1 MDWSS
6 DLFHLFIII
15 WLSLILF
22 ATILQS
28 LGILNEKWKNL
39 SIVENLWKIFNIK
52 TENSDK
58 IVNKKVIFNLSNE
71 SRTLLQLNSVI
82 SHYFFEFYHERDLPP
97 FAPMPTGTISL
108 VLEYLMLLGVRF
120 NFCYAFFMSGN
131 KAFKFIYRDSSM
143 KIESNWKWIA
153 RYYFGKFTQIAPFY
167 YVLIFFNNFYLKYL
181 TNDSMKDPLVEK
193 VCRESVVSNMLF
205 ISNFSR
211 PDRMVSNIQYKYH
224 DTMIHL
230 SLNFYH
236 L

>member
-15 WLSLILF
+15 WLSLIIF

-39 SIVENLWKIFNIK
+39 SIIENLLKIFNIK
-52 TENSDK
+52 TENSNK
-58 IVNKKVIFNLSNE
+58 NVNKKVIFNLSNE
-71 SRTLLQLNSVI
+71 SRTIFQLNSVI

-97 FAPMPTGTISL
+97 FAQLPTGKISL
-108 VLEYLMLLGVRF
+108 VGEYLMLLGVRS
-120 NFCYAFFMSGN
+120 NFGYTFFMSGKN
-131 KAFKFIYRDSSM
+131 AFKFISRDSSR

-153 RYYFGKFTQIAPFY
+153 RYYFWKFTQIAPFY

-181 TNDSMKDPLVEK
+181 TNDSMKDPFIERI
-193 VCRESVVSNMLF
+193 CRESVVSNMLF

-211 PDRMVSNIQYKYH
+211 PDKMVRI
-224 DTMIHL
+224 IIFFA
-230 SLNFYH
+230 NF
-236 L
+236 